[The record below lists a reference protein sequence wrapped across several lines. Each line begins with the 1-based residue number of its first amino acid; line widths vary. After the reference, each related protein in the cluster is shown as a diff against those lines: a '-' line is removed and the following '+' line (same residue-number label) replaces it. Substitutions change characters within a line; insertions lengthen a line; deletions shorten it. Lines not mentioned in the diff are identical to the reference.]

1 MLNSL
6 RSILA
11 NRDIAS
17 LLGDFA
23 FSIMP
28 ILSPEKKP
36 SSQEIKKAFSELRE
50 LLWRLEDS
58 IVECNPEEDFLRR
71 FFTEKFN

>member
-1 MLNSL
+1 
-6 RSILA
+6 
-11 NRDIAS
+11 
-17 LLGDFA
+17 
-23 FSIMP
+23 MP

-58 IVECNPEEDFLRR
+58 IVECKPEEDFLRR